1 MNATRAI
8 DLEDTEG
15 LLAADTEGLLRA
27 ASSAGAQVRAI
38 GAAADEGA
46 LDSLRADDR
55 PRSVIWV
62 SGRGTAETAGA
73 VLAATLG
80 GAASEPI
87 AVVGEAPPWV
97 GPLDVLIVA
106 GDDPGDPALVTSAAT
121 AVRRGARLVV
131 VAPYEGPLR
140 DSTAGRAAV
149 LAPRIWVPEEF
160 GLCRYLAAGLAVLR
174 TVDSRLGIDLELLA
188 DELDAEA
195 LRNSAARELFTNP
208 AKTMAARMAGR
219 RVGLAG
225 DGAATIALARH
236 GSSVLLRLAHQVVA
250 AIGLADAIVAL
261 RAGWSDGFG
270 AGQYG
275 AASSVDALFHDEE
288 IDGPL
293 PERLRVLALTLAA
306 DRTVVAARVAGLD
319 DVDVVAAEDV
329 PDLPP
334 VPDLSGGPAGPG
346 GSSGPDGL
354 AGGLR
359 TSIGAGSAWQQL
371 AVLAVRLEMAAVYMR
386 LVRG

>member
-1 MNATRAI
+1 VNATRAI

-15 LLAADTEGLLRA
+15 LLAADRGGLLRA

-38 GAAADEGA
+38 AAAADEGA
-46 LDSLRADDR
+46 LEALRADDR

-62 SGRGTAETAGA
+62 AGRGTAQTAGA
-73 VLAATLG
+73 ILAATLG

-87 AVVGEAPPWV
+87 AVTGEAPPWV

-106 GDDPGDPALVTSAAT
+106 GDDPGDPALVTAASIG
-121 AVRRGARLVV
+121 VRRGARVVV

-149 LAPRIWVPEEF
+149 LAPRVWVPDEF
-160 GLCRYLAAGLAVLR
+160 GLCRYLAAGLAALQ
-174 TVDSRLGIDLELLA
+174 TVDPKPSIDLGLLA

-195 LRNSAARELFTNP
+195 LRNSAGRELFTNP
-208 AKTMAARMAGR
+208 AKTIAARMSDRQVA
-219 RVGLAG
+219 LAG
-225 DGAATIALARH
+225 DCAATLALARH
-236 GSSVLLRLAHQVVA
+236 GSSVLLRIARQVVA
-250 AIGLADAIVAL
+250 ATGLADAVVAL
-261 RAGWSDGFG
+261 RDRMPNGLPDSA
-270 AGQYG
+270 
-275 AASSVDALFHDEE
+275 DALFHDEE

-306 DRTVVAARVAGLD
+306 ERTVVAARVAGLD
-319 DVDVVAAEDV
+319 DIDLVAAEDV
-329 PDLPP
+329 PD
-334 VPDLSGGPAGPG
+334 VPDESGGSAVPG
-346 GSSGPDGL
+346 GS

-359 TSIGAGSAWQQL
+359 VPTGPGSAELQL